1 MMEGLDRMGL
11 ISAIGVQVS
20 NLIMTVPAGGSARL
34 AAAVT
39 IIVWVSGLASAFIDN
54 IPFTTGRGLKSGV
67 LCAALTPCTRIAA
80 MIPVVLA
87 LASPPLELP
96 LGPLVWA
103 LAFGAC
109 LGGNGTIVGASA
121 NVVAAGLAEAAGHPI
136 SFMHF
141 FRRGFPVA
149 MASLAVANVYLLLFH
164 GQRARLSASFS
175 SCCSHAR
182 SGDSVVLKE
191 HIDEAIVRCFRGAKS
206 TKRKSAVVENGRSAH
221 ALAMTEAPSM
231 NLDAKVVL
239 LGDSAVGGG
248 PRIVDACA
256 HALLRVLVH
265 LAGKTSIALRYV
277 QDIFSS
283 SSNPTIGAS
292 FLTKRV

>member
-1 MMEGLDRMGL
+1 
-11 ISAIGVQVS
+11 
-20 NLIMTVPAGGSARL
+20 MTVPAGGSARL

-54 IPFTTGRGLKSGV
+54 IPFTTGEKQTFIASVWGFSPFSRSIVSLSHELSFSTGFSHH
-67 LCAALTPCTRIAA
+67 AA

-136 SFMHF
+136 SFMQF

-149 MASLAVANVYLLLFH
+149 LASLAVANVCLLLFH
-164 GQRARLSASFS
+164 GA
-175 SCCSHAR
+175 
-182 SGDSVVLKE
+182 
-191 HIDEAIVRCFRGAKS
+191 
-206 TKRKSAVVENGRSAH
+206 
-221 ALAMTEAPSM
+221 
-231 NLDAKVVL
+231 
-239 LGDSAVGGG
+239 
-248 PRIVDACA
+248 
-256 HALLRVLVH
+256 RVLVAC
-265 LAGKTSIALRYV
+265 AGAVQLLRYLRTRISGYTV
-277 QDIFSS
+277 VLS
-283 SSNPTIGAS
+283 GAAMP
-292 FLTKRV
+292 RRRDQ